1 MNVRVPVQASNGFLA
16 DPAFICDFRAGYFGI
31 RSYAAE
37 DIALYFGKFL
47 RDILRDILRDT
58 GWSEDGDPH
67 STVGVFD
74 LRTVK

>member
-1 MNVRVPVQASNGFLA
+1 MSAVTAADETHILFHGCEMTSNGFLA

-58 GWSEDGDPH
+58 G
-67 STVGVFD
+67 VV
-74 LRTVK
+74 